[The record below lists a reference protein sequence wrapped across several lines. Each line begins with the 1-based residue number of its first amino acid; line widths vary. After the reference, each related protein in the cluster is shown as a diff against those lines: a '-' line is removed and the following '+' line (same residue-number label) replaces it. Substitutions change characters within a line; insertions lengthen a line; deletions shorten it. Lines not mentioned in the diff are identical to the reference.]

1 MKQSILLGDIKDEFI
16 VNESLSDIF
25 KNTVKTYPNK
35 LAVVFNEKKLL
46 IKNWISGVMKL
57 HLP

>member
-35 LAVVFNEKKLL
+35 LAVVFNEKNYL
-46 IKNWISGVMKL
+46 
-57 HLP
+57 